1 MKEQNK
7 GISNNI
13 SHVFTQV
20 RILELW
26 DWKRSQNKKSQLIFK
41 YTQIEQTNNNKKRDK
56 KSQFILK
63 INDLQFPSKIWT
75 WEYKKQTQIG
85 KQKQKNNVI
94 FVLQTWHMGVSQ
106 ILTLQDKDS
115 LFFQQIL
122 FLLLY
127 KLNKTFTYVMSVCS
141 NDKLKYNTSH
151 ILKTQFVNVFVIW
164 TCCYM

>member
-20 RILELW
+20 RNWELL

-41 YTQIEQTNNNKKRDK
+41 YTQIEQTNNSKKRDK

-75 WEYKKQTQIG
+75 CQSI
-85 KQKQKNNVI
+85 KN
-94 FVLQTWHMGVSQ
+94 
-106 ILTLQDKDS
+106 
-115 LFFQQIL
+115 
-122 FLLLY
+122 
-127 KLNKTFTYVMSVCS
+127 
-141 NDKLKYNTSH
+141 KLK
-151 ILKTQFVNVFVIW
+151 
-164 TCCYM
+164 